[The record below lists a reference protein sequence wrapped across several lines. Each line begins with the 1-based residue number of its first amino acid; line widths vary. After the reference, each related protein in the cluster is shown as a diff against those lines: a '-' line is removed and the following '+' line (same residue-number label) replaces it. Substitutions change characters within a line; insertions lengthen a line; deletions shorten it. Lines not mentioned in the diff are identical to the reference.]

1 LGNGDALGH
10 AGGPG
15 GVGDV
20 GQAFESTANIVSTEM
35 SGEQRLNF
43 GIDMTAIIL
52 GATEVHPNQDLQAYV
67 NRVGSWVAMHANLMV
82 EDEQFTDW
90 KFIVVNSDYFNAF
103 AMPGGFVVISSGAIE
118 MLSSEAE
125 LAGIL
130 AHEIAHIEQ
139 DHHVDAIM
147 DAKRTEGWTNL
158 AFLANDA
165 RTASRGEVNSEYIIK
180 RVVSAEVAD
189 LANKLYLDG
198 IGRDDELDADSKAV
212 VLMARAGYEPYAYL
226 SVLQMIASLEDDRKF
241 ILSSTHPDIDDRI
254 ATAHKSIQAIEKYLD
269 TTQSGQQRFAEVMQ

>member
-1 LGNGDALGH
+1 MGNGDALGH

-147 DAKRTEGWTNL
+147 DAKRTEG
-158 AFLANDA
+158 
-165 RTASRGEVNSEYIIK
+165 
-180 RVVSAEVAD
+180 
-189 LANKLYLDG
+189 
-198 IGRDDELDADSKAV
+198 
-212 VLMARAGYEPYAYL
+212 
-226 SVLQMIASLEDDRKF
+226 
-241 ILSSTHPDIDDRI
+241 
-254 ATAHKSIQAIEKYLD
+254 
-269 TTQSGQQRFAEVMQ
+269 